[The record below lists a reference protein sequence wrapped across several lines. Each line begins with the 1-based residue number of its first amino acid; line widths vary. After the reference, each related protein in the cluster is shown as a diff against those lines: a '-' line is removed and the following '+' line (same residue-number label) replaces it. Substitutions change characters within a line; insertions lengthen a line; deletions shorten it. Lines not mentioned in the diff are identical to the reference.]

1 MKVNLKHYRE
11 NEHTSSTS
19 TTTRLIQWNGSH
31 SFSLYFWHRIP
42 KTHIDISIIQHQRSF
57 YFVTGKPR
65 KVRKPKKKKKKF
77 SIQYVFTV
85 LTLYGRS
92 LFRFFLVFGSF
103 FSIFALDTYSTWP
116 KAFRIASNNTY
127 HPYHHHIESEY
138 FFFRFC
144 FVWVPYKNLTVWI
157 FSMFVCMWNEK
168 QIRTHQSKWGWYS
181 MMATKHTHHTHT
193 HL

>member
-92 LFRFFLVFGSF
+92 LFRFFFGLWIFFLYLCIGYLLYLAKSF
-103 FSIFALDTYSTWP
+103 SNSI
-116 KAFRIASNNTY
+116 KQ
-127 HPYHHHIESEY
+127 HISSISSSHWKWV
-138 FFFRFC
+138 FFFV
-144 FVWVPYKNLTVWI
+144 FVLFEYRIKI
-157 FSMFVCMWNEK
+157 
-168 QIRTHQSKWGWYS
+168 
-181 MMATKHTHHTHT
+181 
-193 HL
+193 

>member
-65 KVRKPKKKKKKF
+65 KVRKPKKKF

-92 LFRFFLVFGSF
+92 LFRFFFWSLDLFLYFCIGYLLYLAKSF
-103 FSIFALDTYSTWP
+103 SNSI
-116 KAFRIASNNTY
+116 KQ
-127 HPYHHHIESEY
+127 HIIHIIIITLKVSI
-138 FFFRFC
+138 FFRFC